1 MLRLTQLP
9 GLLTNLKLFWKAKEM
24 TGTIKAELV
33 YYRIDVSRPEGRK
46 AYAEL
51 CETLKEIP
59 FETRRATGTFPNG
72 ATNFGLCK
80 LIENLKEKLDIHVIS
95 SAHCQLYTR
104 EVNLEVEHLFDDQWN
119 TVEGFRLHNK
129 TEFEWPALHIKE
141 GYYIRQNPEMIAV
154 LQGTA
159 KCGYCDHQAPVGEKD
174 FCDKC
179 ISSPYL
185 EVSNLRLLRMEP
197 IEAPERRT
205 GETLKIP
212 RGARPLSEEE
222 LAIVMPRYV
231 EAQTKLQQKKEK
243 ELRESIKRN
252 LEQKIELAETDAK
265 GMLWLLD
272 AGISVENLIFYPHT
286 KTFCFGWRQ
295 PVSKEVRDEL
305 DEKLKEFPFKYEIK

>member
-1 MLRLTQLP
+1 
-9 GLLTNLKLFWKAKEM
+9 M
-24 TGTIKAELV
+24 TDTIKAELV

-59 FETRRATGTFPNG
+59 FETWRISAIVAG
-72 ATNFGLCK
+72 ATSKF
-80 LIENLKEKLDIHVIS
+80 LKSLQEKLDIHVS
-95 SAHCQLYTR
+95 TADYQLHSR
-104 EVNLEVEHLFDDQWN
+104 EIHLETKHLYESQWN
-119 TVEGFRLHNK
+119 TAEGFRLHNK

-159 KCGYCDHQAPVGEKD
+159 KCGYCGHQAPVGEKD

-205 GETLKIP
+205 GKTLKTP

-222 LAIVMPRYV
+222 LAVVMPRYM
-231 EAQTKLQQKKEK
+231 EAQTKLREQQAAK
-243 ELRESIKRN
+243 LRAEVEAGLSKV
-252 LEQKIELAETDAK
+252 IELATIKRD
-265 GMLWLLD
+265 GMIWILD
-272 AGISVENLIFYPHT
+272 AGIPTENLIFYPHT
-286 KTFCFGWRQ
+286 RTFCFGWRN
-295 PVSKEVRDEL
+295 PVSKEVRAVL
-305 DEKLKEFPFKYEIK
+305 LEKLKEFPFNFEIK

>member
-1 MLRLTQLP
+1 
-9 GLLTNLKLFWKAKEM
+9 M
-24 TGTIKAELV
+24 TDTIKAELV

-59 FETRRATGTFPNG
+59 FETWVTQGRFPNG
-72 ATNFGLCK
+72 TTNFELHK
-80 LIENLKEKLDIHVIS
+80 FIDSLREELDIHVS
-95 SAHCQLYTR
+95 NVDYQLHSR
-104 EVNLEVEHLFDDQWN
+104 EINLETKHLFEDQWS
-119 TVEGFRLHNK
+119 TAEGFRLHNK
-129 TEFEWPALHIKE
+129 ASFEWPALHIKE

-174 FCDKC
+174 FCDNC

-205 GETLKIP
+205 GKTLKTP

-222 LAIVMPRYV
+222 LAVVMPRYM
-231 EAQTKLQQKKEK
+231 EAQTKFREQQAAK
-243 ELRESIKRN
+243 LRADVEAGLSKILERATIKR
-252 LEQKIELAETDAK
+252 D
-265 GMLWLLD
+265 GMIWILN

-295 PVSKEVRDEL
+295 PVSKEVKAEL
-305 DEKLKEFPFKYEIK
+305 VEKLKEFPFKFEIK

>member
-1 MLRLTQLP
+1 
-9 GLLTNLKLFWKAKEM
+9 M
-24 TGTIKAELV
+24 TDTIKAELV

-59 FETRRATGTFPNG
+59 FETWRISATVSG
-72 ATNFGLCK
+72 AISKF
-80 LIENLKEKLDIHVIS
+80 LKSLQEKLGIHVS
-95 SAHCQLYTR
+95 TADYQLHSR
-104 EVNLEVEHLFDDQWN
+104 EIHLETKHLFESQWN
-119 TVEGFRLHNK
+119 TAEGFRLHNK

-141 GYYIRQNPEMIAV
+141 GYYIRQNPQMIAV

-159 KCGYCDHQAPVGEKD
+159 KCGYCGHHAPVGEKD
-174 FCDKC
+174 FCDNC

-185 EVSNLRLLRMEP
+185 EVANLRLLRMEP

-222 LAIVMPRYV
+222 LAVVMPRYI
-231 EAQTKLQQKKEK
+231 EAQTKVRQEKEK
-243 ELRESIKRN
+243 ELRATIKRN

-272 AGISVENLIFYPHT
+272 AGISVENMIFYPHT
-286 KTFCFGWRQ
+286 RTFCFGWRN
-295 PVSKEVRDEL
+295 PVSKEVRAEL
-305 DEKLKEFPFKYEIK
+305 VEKLKEFPFDFEIKA

>member
-1 MLRLTQLP
+1 
-9 GLLTNLKLFWKAKEM
+9 M

-59 FETRRATGTFPNG
+59 FETWVIQGSFPNG
-72 ATNFGLCK
+72 TTNFELQKFLKSLRNK
-80 LIENLKEKLDIHVIS
+80 LNIEIS
-95 SAHCQLYTR
+95 SADSQLYSR
-104 EVNLEVEHLFDDQWN
+104 EINLNTDHLFDDQWS
-119 TVEGFRLHNK
+119 TEEGFRLHNK
-129 TEFEWPALHIKE
+129 TLFDWPALHIKE
-141 GYYIRQNPEMIAV
+141 GYYIRQNPQMIAV

-159 KCGYCDHQAPVGEKD
+159 KCGYCGHQAPVGEKD

-197 IEAPERRT
+197 IEAPERRAGKAVKT
-205 GETLKIP
+205 SQ
-212 RGARPLSEEE
+212 RAPLTQEE
-222 LAIVMPRYV
+222 LAVVMPRYV
-231 EAQTKLQQKKEK
+231 EAQTKVQQKKEK
-243 ELRESIKRN
+243 ELREAIKRD
-252 LEQKIELAETDAK
+252 LEQKVELAEIDAK

-286 KTFCFGWRQ
+286 RTFTFG
-295 PVSKEVRDEL
+295 
-305 DEKLKEFPFKYEIK
+305 